1 MKGLFLLIV
10 VLVLLIFIFAVNNR
24 PFEPF
29 KDLRNLREDIPEPK
43 SAPLLYN
50 ADNRRQLFEL
60 QRIYPHRGTN
70 DYSPGDYA
78 NINLPPDVIGCGGR
92 RQPCYGG
99 TQQNIGNILPPL
111 DISNKNIAPR
121 NGYIGPYPPYQQVGY
136 LYKIMAPYEDNDYR
150 PLYLEKV
157 DEKDRNL
164 KYRYFTLNMEGDRKE
179 VETPS
184 VYRELGTND
193 QVKIQGEDYFFRV
206 TVNDSNFPS
215 YPRIS

>member
-1 MKGLFLLIV
+1 MKGIFLLIF
-10 VLVLLIFIFAVNNR
+10 VLVLLCFIFAINTR

-29 KDLRNLREDIPEPK
+29 KDLRNLRREIPEPS

-50 ADNRRQLFEL
+50 ADNKRQLFEL
-60 QRIYPHRGTN
+60 QRIYPHKGTN

-78 NINLPPDVIGCGGR
+78 NINLPADVIGCGGR

-99 TQQNIGNILPPL
+99 SQQNVGNILPPL
-111 DISNKNIAPR
+111 DISNTNIAPR
-121 NGYIGPYPPYQQVGY
+121 NGFIKSYPSYQQVGY
-136 LYKIMAPYEDNDYR
+136 LYKIMAPYEDNAYR

-157 DEKDRNL
+157 NEKKRNL
-164 KYRYFTLNMEGDRKE
+164 KYRYFTVDSDGNRRE
-179 VETPS
+179 VEIPS

-206 TVNDSNFPS
+206 TINDSNFPS
-215 YPRIS
+215 YPRI